1 MTDNKVMVELTN
13 QALAAAGT
21 AHCDIEIRDAQ
32 NVYVLSSQ
40 AFTIE
45 IEETNRNDAAIE
57 SCNEITA
64 LENKVQRYIDNI
76 VQTKQD
82 ILSVEAAMKVAE
94 AARASAEVDRINA
107 EARRNKSEKDRET
120 AETARQQQL
129 QIMQEATGAANN
141 AASSANTEELQK
153 MYEKMLDIKG
163 AVGSTI
169 DGGTAI
175 SIDPMTCD
183 GGTAF
188 TTEECEAD
196 AGTV

>member
-64 LENKVQRYIDNI
+64 LEKKCSSTSTTSFRQR
-76 VQTKQD
+76 
-82 ILSVEAAMKVAE
+82 
-94 AARASAEVDRINA
+94 
-107 EARRNKSEKDRET
+107 
-120 AETARQQQL
+120 
-129 QIMQEATGAANN
+129 
-141 AASSANTEELQK
+141 
-153 MYEKMLDIKG
+153 
-163 AVGSTI
+163 
-169 DGGTAI
+169 
-175 SIDPMTCD
+175 MTS
-183 GGTAF
+183 
-188 TTEECEAD
+188 
-196 AGTV
+196 